1 MKIEN
6 HLKKGSNWAL
16 TIRPLHLFANKLD
29 ILDQKIKSILNNKL
43 LFSIL
48 LFSIF
53 VWFIFQAVF
62 FALNVIYTV
71 PPDEGSQLI
80 TAKLY
85 NESNCLTIENSP
97 KTYWMGNV
105 KTRPL
110 YPMIMGKI
118 FLNINNIFGI
128 SDYIFLRIINV
139 ILGIFFMF
147 FSYLMIK
154 EVTKNKLIQLSI
166 LIILSN
172 LMMLV
177 FLYGAISRDNLT
189 NLIAVMSIY
198 YMIKFIKTCN
208 RFYLL
213 MILLTMVIGS
223 LTKISYLPLIVIE
236 LAIFLFFI
244 KEIINNKDKL
254 LVKKIKIKELSC
266 IVVII
271 ILGIANVMHYG
282 GNLIKYKTL
291 EPSLGQAEGK
301 NIKSSNEKVYI
312 MLAKTAHTRDKMN
325 IFEYSVEWYKSIK
338 DKTLGIMAHRHLH
351 KSNNNIQMVLVNIII
366 LISTI
371 ILLLNTKKLFKDKP
385 LLILVLISISY
396 LLIILLYVNYRSYSI
411 THDISAGLQG
421 RYIFPIITPLI
432 TFIIYFVM
440 FKLPE
445 IAKLLF
451 TLIITILF
459 VSEGFFYFVE
469 HGSHFL

>member
-1 MKIEN
+1 
-6 HLKKGSNWAL
+6 LRS
-16 TIRPLHLFANKLD
+16 RPLQLFANKVN
-29 ILDQKIKSILNNKL
+29 ILDEKIKSILNNKL

-48 LFSIF
+48 IFIIFAWFFFQSI
-53 VWFIFQAVF
+53 F
-62 FALNVIYTV
+62 FALNVRYQV
-71 PPDEGSQLI
+71 PPDEGSQLVI
-80 TAKLY
+80 AKLY

-97 KTYWMGNV
+97 KTYWLGNV

-110 YPMIMGKI
+110 YPMIMGKL

-128 SDYIFLRIINV
+128 SDYIFLRIVNV

-154 EVTKNKLIQLSI
+154 EVTKNKLIQLTI

-172 LMMLV
+172 LLMLV
-177 FLYGAISRDNLT
+177 FLYGAMSHDNLI

-198 YMIKFIKTCN
+198 YMIRFIKTYN

-213 MILLTMVIGS
+213 MILSTMVIGS

-236 LAIFLFFI
+236 LAILLFFI
-244 KEIINNKDKL
+244 KKIIKNKDKFL
-254 LVKKIKIKELSC
+254 IKKIKIKELIC

-271 ILGIANVMHYG
+271 ILGIANVMQYG
-282 GNLIKYKTL
+282 GNLVKYKKIK
-291 EPSLGQAEGK
+291 PSLAQVEGK
-301 NIKSSNEKVYI
+301 NIKSSNEKVYS
-312 MLAKTAHTRDKMN
+312 MLANTAHTRDKMN

-351 KSNNNIQMVLVNIII
+351 KNNTNIQMVLVDIII

-371 ILLLNTKKLFKDKP
+371 ILLLNIKKLIKDKP

-396 LLIILLYVNYRSYSI
+396 LLILLLYVNYRSYSI
-411 THDISAGLQG
+411 THTITAGLQG
-421 RYIFPIITPLI
+421 RYIFPILAPLI
-432 TFIIYFVM
+432 TFIIYFIM

-445 IAKLLF
+445 IAKALF
-451 TLIITILF
+451 TLIITIIF

-469 HGSHFL
+469 HGSHFFK